1 MLNPEHKQPLTD
13 ISSRLAAQH
22 NSNSRLR
29 YGKCKRLP
37 ADLIGQTRET

>member
-1 MLNPEHKQPLTD
+1 MSNPKHKQPWTD
-13 ISSRLAAQH
+13 ISSKLAAQH

>member
-1 MLNPEHKQPLTD
+1 MSNPKHKQPLAD
-13 ISSRLAAQH
+13 IASRLAAQH